1 MLYYRY
7 SKGKEQNKI
16 LYKIIKFYNCT
27 LKIVQQNK
35 ETELKKAKSDVKSVN
50 EKNGIFSSA
59 LQAWNFCNL
68 IIEYFLSEPAKTDWT
83 TSNVR

>member
-1 MLYYRY
+1 
-7 SKGKEQNKI
+7 
-16 LYKIIKFYNCT
+16 

-59 LQAWNFCNL
+59 LQA
-68 IIEYFLSEPAKTDWT
+68 
-83 TSNVR
+83 